1 MALVADRTVVRNVVP
16 DSPAWKAGLT
26 FADEI
31 VAVDGARV
39 TNATFGKRVGDR
51 RVGDR
56 ARITYFRRD
65 ELREAVV
72 TLAESPERK
81 VSVGPDPDAGKNAR
95 AVREGWL
102 GV

>member
-1 MALVADRTVVRNVVP
+1 MVRNVVP

-39 TNATFGKRVGDR
+39 TNATFAKRVGDR

-56 ARITYFRRD
+56 VKVAYFRRD
-65 ELREAVV
+65 ELRETVV

-81 VSVGPDPDAGKNAR
+81 VLVGPDPDAGKIAR
-95 AVREGWL
+95 AVRERWL